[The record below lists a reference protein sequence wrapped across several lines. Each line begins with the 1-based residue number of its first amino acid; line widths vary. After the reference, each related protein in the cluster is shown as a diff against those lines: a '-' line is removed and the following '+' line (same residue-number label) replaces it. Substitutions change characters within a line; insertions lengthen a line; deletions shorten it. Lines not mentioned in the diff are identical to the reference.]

1 MSAIQ
6 QIRVTADELYAMPDD
21 GFKYELVRGELV
33 KMPPAG
39 FEHGDIGVQ
48 VASHLH
54 NHVKRMRLGR
64 VVAADTGYQLADDHV
79 LAPDVS
85 FVSEARLPAS
95 GSRERFFRGTPDL
108 AVEVISPSERERHIT
123 QKVAD
128 YLSYGCKM
136 VVVVRPRT
144 RRVEVHLPN
153 SETQI
158 LEPGDV
164 LDGDIAIPGWELP
177 IAEIF
182 E

>member
-6 QIRVTADELYAMPDD
+6 QIYVTADELYAMPDD

-33 KMPPAG
+33 QMPPAG
-39 FEHGDIGVQ
+39 FRHGDIGSEINV
-48 VASHLH
+48 HLH

-64 VVAADTGYQLADDHV
+64 VPISDTGYQLAEDHV

-85 FVSEARLPAS
+85 FVSESRLPAS
-95 GSRERFFRGTPDL
+95 GSPEGFFRGAPDL
-108 AVEVISPSERERHIT
+108 AVEVISPSEQERHIT

-144 RRVEVHLPN
+144 RRVEVHSPSL
-153 SETQI
+153 EMQI

-164 LDGDIAIPGWELP
+164 LDGDAAVPGWRLP
-177 IAEIF
+177 IADIF

>member
-6 QIRVTADELYAMPDD
+6 QIYVTADEFYAMPED

-39 FEHGDIGVQ
+39 FEHGDIG
-48 VASHLH
+48 SEINMHLRS
-54 NHVKRMRLGR
+54 HVKKMRLGR
-64 VVAADTGYQLADDHV
+64 VLVSDTGYQLAADHV

-85 FVSEARLPAS
+85 FVSDSRLPAS
-95 GSRERFFRGTPDL
+95 GSPEGFFRGAPDL
-108 AVEVISPSERERHIT
+108 AVEVISPSEREQHIA

-144 RRVEVHLPN
+144 RRVEVHLP
-153 SETQI
+153 SRETQI

-164 LDGDIAIPGWELP
+164 LDGGTAVPGWQLP
-177 IAEIF
+177 IADIF

>member
-6 QIRVTADELYAMPDD
+6 QIYVTADELHAMPED

-39 FEHGDIGVQ
+39 FEHGDIG
-48 VASHLH
+48 SEISTHLH
-54 NHVKRMRLGR
+54 SHVRSMRLGR
-64 VVAADTGYQLADDHV
+64 VVSADTGYQLAADHV

-85 FVSEARLPAS
+85 FVSESRLPAS
-95 GSRERFFRGTPDL
+95 GPPEGFFQGAPDL
-108 AVEVISPSERERHIT
+108 AVEVISPSEREQHIT

-128 YLSYGCKM
+128 YLRYGCKM

-144 RRVEVHLPN
+144 RRVEVHSP
-153 SETQI
+153 SRETQI

-164 LDGDIAIPGWELP
+164 LDGGIAVPGWQLP
-177 IAEIF
+177 ITDIF
-182 E
+182 Q